1 MSYNQRYP
9 IISFR
14 IESTYKKKLQTE
26 ATNKKLSL
34 SDLAKLVLQDY
45 AQGKL
50 ISPKKSL
57 DLEIAQARLEK
68 LKVETKYLQLK
79 NDYFENF
86 KKPLSD
92 SGTRMLSRSF
102 NHQKIISPEQNN
114 QSPYDESNK
123 RFQCVD
129 CHAQFPYGSM
139 DGFLTQM
146 LEYKNHIIANHN
158 RELNAIEKDVFSTIQ
173 FQGVSK

>member
-68 LKVETKYLQLK
+68 LKVETKYLKLK

-86 KKPLSD
+86 NKPLSN
-92 SGTRMLSRSF
+92 SGTRMLASSF
-102 NHQKIISPEQNN
+102 NQPKNNN

-129 CHAQFPYGSM
+129 CQAVFPYGSM
-139 DGFLTQM
+139 DGFLSQM
-146 LEYKNHIIANHN
+146 LEYKNHIVAEHN
-158 RELNAIEKDVFSTIQ
+158 RELNAIEKDVFSKIQ

>member
-68 LKVETKYLQLK
+68 LKVETNYLRMK
-79 NDYFENF
+79 NDYFEKFN
-86 KKPLSD
+86 KPLSD
-92 SGTRMLSRSF
+92 SGTRMLSRAVK
-102 NHQKIISPEQNN
+102 HQQLISPENT
-114 QSPYDESNK
+114 QSPYDESNN

-129 CHAQFPYGSM
+129 CGNCFDFDSVET
-139 DGFLTQM
+139 FLTEM
-146 LEYKNHIIANHN
+146 REYKNHIIAKHN
-158 RELNAIEKDVFSTIQ
+158 RDLNVIEKDVFGRVR
-173 FQGVSK
+173 FNE